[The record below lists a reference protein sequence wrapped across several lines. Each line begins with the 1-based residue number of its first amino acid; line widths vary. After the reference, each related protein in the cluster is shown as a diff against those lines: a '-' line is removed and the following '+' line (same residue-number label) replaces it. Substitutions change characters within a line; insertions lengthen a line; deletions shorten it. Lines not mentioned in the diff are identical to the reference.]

1 MVSVRNVSGKA
12 RPDHRSLRHFEQTF
26 PRVPSSKEAMWSHD
40 VRQAFRIFTRE
51 PAFAAAAVL
60 TLTLGIGANT
70 ALFAIVQA
78 ALLRALPYDSA
89 DELVVLRHRDT
100 GTGLTKPDVAIAD
113 FIDLRMRQR
122 SLESLGGY
130 GGYQSTLFGQGE
142 PRRIEGA
149 VVTPDALQALRVV
162 PVQGRL
168 LRQDDARQGAPP
180 VALVSD
186 ELWRTVLGSDPRVL
200 ERSLLLGA
208 ARTQIVGVLPPG
220 FRIPAMP
227 RTDFVVTQALPA
239 AAPSARKSGWIYGIG
254 RLRSGQ
260 TIESAR
266 VDLATI
272 SQQLEREY
280 PDENKGTRY
289 EPMSL
294 RDSLVGDTRRPL
306 MLLLAAAGF
315 VLLIACA
322 NVGNLLLARA
332 LGRQQELAVRV
343 ALGAS
348 RGRLGLHVLT
358 EGLALGLAGGAA
370 GVVVAWYA
378 APILTSFIPNAAS
391 VPGLEH
397 PAIDAG
403 VLLFAVAAAVVSSL
417 LFGTIACI
425 GLLRSDRPSAL
436 TQRRTTMT
444 PGAKKAT
451 SSLVVVEIALAV
463 VLLAGA
469 GLTLISFSK
478 LLAVDPGFSTANV
491 LTVEFA
497 LPDGRYAEEEARR
510 AFYARAFDELRAV
523 PAVESVGA
531 AQVTPLTGNNW
542 SSPLQRVDR
551 PLPAGQRPPDV
562 GWQMAS
568 RGYFAAL
575 RIPLR
580 TGRLFEPRDATGPAV
595 VIISQSAADRYF
607 AGETAV
613 GHRINLGDMQAD
625 IVGVVGDIRRASL
638 VEEPRPDLYFPF
650 ERVGL
655 PSVTLFIRT
664 HGDAEAA
671 LAAVRAA
678 IHRLEPNAT
687 FYDTRTLAQIA
698 EESAAA
704 TRLASRLLSG
714 FAVIALLLATIG
726 VYGVI
731 SYSVSRRT
739 RELGTRL
746 ALGASPR
753 HITQLVLRQ
762 AGVLALVGLASG
774 LAATLA
780 FARTLSS
787 LLFNVP
793 YWDPV
798 ALSAAA
804 GLLALATLA
813 ASYLPARRAARV
825 DPASILASE

>member
-1 MVSVRNVSGKA
+1 
-12 RPDHRSLRHFEQTF
+12 
-26 PRVPSSKEAMWSHD
+26 MWTHD
-40 VRQAFRIFTRE
+40 VRQALRVFTRE

-78 ALLRALPYDSA
+78 ALLRPLPYDSA
-89 DELVVLRHRDT
+89 DQLVVLRHRDT
-100 GTGLTKPDVAIAD
+100 GTGLTKPDVAIGD
-113 FIDLRMRQR
+113 FIDLRTRQH

-130 GGYQSTLFGQGE
+130 GGYQSTLFGRGE

-149 VVTPDALQALRVV
+149 VVTPDALQALRVI
-162 PVQGRL
+162 PSQGRL

-186 ELWRTVLGSDPRVL
+186 ELWRTVLGSDPKVL
-200 ERSLLLGA
+200 ERSIQLGA
-208 ARTQIVGVLPPG
+208 ARTQVVGVLPPG
-220 FRIPAMP
+220 FRVPTMP
-227 RTDFVVTQALPA
+227 RTDFVVTQSIPA

-260 TIESAR
+260 TIESAGT
-266 VDLATI
+266 DLATI
-272 SQQLEREY
+272 SQQLEREF

-289 EPMSL
+289 EVVSL
-294 RDSLVGDTRRPL
+294 RDTLVGDTRRPL
-306 MLLLAAAGF
+306 ILLLAAAGF

-348 RGRLGLHVLT
+348 RTRLIVHVLS
-358 EGLALGLAGGAA
+358 EGVALGLAGAAA
-370 GVVVAWYA
+370 GVMVAWYA
-378 APILTSFIPNAAS
+378 APVLTAFIPNAAS

-403 VLLFAVAAAVVSSL
+403 VLLFAVAAAVASSL

-444 PGAKKAT
+444 PGAKRAT
-451 SSLVVVEIALAV
+451 SSLVIVEIALAV
-463 VLLAGA
+463 VLLACA
-469 GLTLISFSK
+469 GLTLISFGR
-478 LLAVDPGFSTANV
+478 LLSVDPGFSTANV

-497 LPDGRYAEEEARR
+497 LPEGRYDAEDARR
-510 AFYARAFDELRAV
+510 AFYARAFDELKAL
-523 PAVESVGA
+523 PSVESVGA

-542 SSPLQRVDR
+542 SAPLQRVDR
-551 PLPAGQRPPDV
+551 PLPSGQRPPEI

-568 RGYFAAL
+568 RGYFDAL

-580 TGRLFEPRDATGPAV
+580 SGRLFERGDATGPPV

-613 GHRINLGDMQAD
+613 GHRINLGDVQPE

-638 VEEPRPDLYFPF
+638 VDEPRPDLYFPF

-664 HGDAEAA
+664 HGDAEAS
-671 LAAVRAA
+671 LAAVRMA
-678 IHRLEPNAT
+678 IHQLEPNAA
-687 FYDTRTLAQIA
+687 FFDTRTLAQIA

-704 TRLASRLLSG
+704 TRLASRLLGG
-714 FAVIALLLATIG
+714 FALIALLLATIG
-726 VYGVI
+726 VYGVM

-753 HITQLVLRQ
+753 QITQLVLRQ
-762 AGVLALVGLASG
+762 AGVLAVIGLGAGLAG
-774 LAATLA
+774 TVA

-787 LLFNVP
+787 LLFGVP
-793 YWDPV
+793 PWDPV
-798 ALSAAA
+798 ALASAAS
-804 GLLALATLA
+804 LLAVATLA
-813 ASYLPARRAARV
+813 ASYVPARRAARV

>member
-1 MVSVRNVSGKA
+1 
-12 RPDHRSLRHFEQTF
+12 
-26 PRVPSSKEAMWSHD
+26 MWTHD
-40 VRQAFRIFTRE
+40 VRQALRVFTRE

-70 ALFAIVQA
+70 ALFAVVQA
-78 ALLRALPYDSA
+78 ALLRPLPYDKA
-89 DELVVLRHRDT
+89 DQLVVLRHRDT
-100 GTGLTKPDVAIAD
+100 GTGLTKPDVAIGD
-113 FIDLRMRQR
+113 FIDLRTRQH

-130 GGYQSTLFGQGE
+130 GGYQSTLFGRGE

-149 VVTPDALQALRVV
+149 VVTPDALQAFRVI
-162 PVQGRL
+162 PSQGRL

-186 ELWRTVLGSDPRVL
+186 ELWRTVLGSDPKVL
-200 ERSLLLGA
+200 ERSIQLGA
-208 ARTQIVGVLPPG
+208 ARTQVVGVLPPG
-220 FRIPAMP
+220 FRVPTMP
-227 RTDFVVTQALPA
+227 RTDFVVTQSLPA

-260 TIESAR
+260 TIEGAAT
-266 VDLATI
+266 DLATI
-272 SQQLEREY
+272 SQQLEREF

-294 RDSLVGDTRRPL
+294 RDTLVGDTRRPL
-306 MLLLAAAGF
+306 ILLLAAAGL

-348 RGRLGLHVLT
+348 RRRLIVHVLS
-358 EGLALGLAGGAA
+358 EGVALGLAGAAA
-370 GVVVAWYA
+370 GVMVAWYA
-378 APILTSFIPNAAS
+378 APVLTAFIPNAAS

-444 PGAKKAT
+444 PGAKRAT

-463 VLLAGA
+463 VLLGCA
-469 GLTLISFSK
+469 GLTLISFGR
-478 LLAVDPGFSTANV
+478 LLSVDPGFSTADV

-497 LPDGRYAEEEARR
+497 LPEGRYDAEDARR
-510 AFYARAFDELRAV
+510 GFYARAFDELKAL
-523 PAVESVGA
+523 PSVESVGA

-542 SSPLQRVDR
+542 SAPLQRVDR
-551 PLPAGQRPPDV
+551 PLPSGQRPPEV

-568 RGYFAAL
+568 RGYFDAL

-580 TGRLFEPRDATGPAV
+580 SGRLFERDDATGPAV

-613 GHRINLGDMQAD
+613 GHRINLGDVQPE

-664 HGDAEAA
+664 HGDAEAS
-671 LAAVRAA
+671 LAAVRTA
-678 IHRLEPNAT
+678 IHRLEPNAA
-687 FYDTRTLAQIA
+687 FFDTRTLAQIA

-704 TRLASRLLSG
+704 TRLASRLLGG

-726 VYGVI
+726 VYGVM

-753 HITQLVLRQ
+753 QITQLVLRQ
-762 AGVLALVGLASG
+762 AGVLAVIGLGGGLAG
-774 LAATLA
+774 TVA

-787 LLFNVP
+787 LLFGVP
-793 YWDPV
+793 PWDPV
-798 ALSAAA
+798 ALASAAA
-804 GLLALATLA
+804 LLALATLA
-813 ASYLPARRAARV
+813 ASYVPARRAARV